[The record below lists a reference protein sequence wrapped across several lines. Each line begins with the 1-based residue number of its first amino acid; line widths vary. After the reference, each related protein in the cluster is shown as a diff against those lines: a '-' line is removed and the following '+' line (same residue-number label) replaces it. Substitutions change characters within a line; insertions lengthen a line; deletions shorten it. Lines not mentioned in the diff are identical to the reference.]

1 MNKLI
6 FSWSAYSC
14 CSHYS
19 FFASWENDIV
29 EYEIDDSNHHFAF
42 PNKKNGKLNKEESQ
56 KFIDYIKNAKIGEIE
71 YKIKEQQEKDKEVL
85 YFYCTDM
92 PYYDV
97 AYMNGNHIEMA
108 SWYSG
113 EYGTIIEE
121 QNYIYLAMMLCD
133 ESAIDFILGNI
144 GERNDLKKFTGR
156 IKSFIY
162 SDHDIEI
169 RKVDGSV
176 NQSKYTNLNDL
187 IDRLNIIFK
196 NQNQLDIDEIE
207 DIDWQVI
214 LINENDEIFSYVG
227 DYEHYENMKALGEWT
242 KENVK
247 KNSDENDIKLF

>member
-1 MNKLI
+1 MKKLI
-6 FSWSAYSC
+6 FTWNTYYD
-14 CSHYS
+14 HYS
-19 FFASWENDIV
+19 FFASWKNDVV
-29 EYEIDDSNHHFAF
+29 EYEIDNRIFQNQYIP
-42 PNKKNGKLNKEESQ
+42 PNKKNGKLNKDNSK
-56 KFIDYIKNAKIGEIE
+56 KFIEYIEKAEIWDIENKIE
-71 YKIKEQQEKDKEVL
+71 KQQEQGL
-85 YFYCTDM
+85 YVHCTDM

-97 AYMNGNHIEMA
+97 AYMNNDHIEMA
-108 SWYSG
+108 GWYAGDSG
-113 EYGTIIEE
+113 TTIEE

-133 ESAIDFILGNI
+133 ESATNFILWNNE
-144 GERNDLKKFTGR
+144 ERNDLKKFTGR

-162 SDHDIEI
+162 SDRDIDI

-227 DYEHYENMKALGEWT
+227 DYEHYENMKALSEWT

-247 KNSDENDIKLF
+247 KNSDENDIELF